1 MFTKNEHN
9 FSTNLGFTHKY
20 STTKQV
26 VRLGNIIVSALSLS
40 LRDKDIKRERE
51 SLTTKKY

>member
-26 VRLGNIIVSALSLS
+26 VRLGNIKCQLSLS